1 MYCTHEHDDVSHLT
15 TNVHDTCIIQCI
27 EQSTSFANWRGDQ
40 PSPHE
45 FTHSGDDKWYVTAYA
60 LTNFTILI
68 LTPLTQPII
77 NMFWHISL
85 IDQVTQLPLTQFAQV
100 LDPQK
105 LYTQLT
111 RKFHHSSRLAVEYGR
126 TSSSEQS
133 YLATTSLMSVS
144 QYSASICT
152 HIWPTFDSH
161 NHLLSFTPHRWK
173 LSSQNWS
180 ITPNVHQV
188 INTITC
194 TLSQMKVTVQ

>member
-1 MYCTHEHDDVSHLT
+1 MNSRRLSQIDEGINQVRTNSPILVT
-15 TNVHDTCIIQCI
+15 TNGMLLLTPWP
-27 EQSTSFANWRGDQ
+27 TS
-40 PSPHE
+40 
-45 FTHSGDDKWYVTAYA
+45 
-60 LTNFTILI
+60 LLI

-85 IDQVTQLPLTQFAQV
+85 IEQVTQLPLTQFAQV

-126 TSSSEQS
+126 TGSSEQS

-152 HIWPTFDSH
+152 HIWPTFDLH
-161 NHLLSFTPHRWK
+161 NHLLSFPPQTIFPKLVHYTQCSSSDQHNNLYFIPNEGHSPMGQPHYVR
-173 LSSQNWS
+173 
-180 ITPNVHQV
+180 V
-188 INTITC
+188 
-194 TLSQMKVTVQ
+194 

>member
-1 MYCTHEHDDVSHLT
+1 MSTTHALSNALNSRRLSQIDEGINQVRTNSPILVT
-15 TNVHDTCIIQCI
+15 TNGMLLLTPWP
-27 EQSTSFANWRGDQ
+27 TS
-40 PSPHE
+40 
-45 FTHSGDDKWYVTAYA
+45 
-60 LTNFTILI
+60 LLI

-85 IDQVTQLPLTQFAQV
+85 IEQVTQLPLTQFAQV
-100 LDPQK
+100 LDHQK

-126 TSSSEQS
+126 TGSSEQS

-194 TLSQMKVTVQ
+194 TLSQMKVTVQWGNHTMSGYKLVDNVS